1 MRRVIKHSIKTAAL
15 SAAVFFVSTYTYA
28 NIVSD
33 YEDTFIVRS
42 VNQHPEVVEKF
53 NAIEQKAIEIGQ
65 IVADDSLKINLSN
78 HSKMPWRT
86 NADESTDLK
95 RKADVDD
102 DSKQHDLVLTLDKTL
117 LDFGLVE
124 NRVDAEEASKLSIKL
139 DYLNTFEVV
148 LKKLINT
155 SIALERSKQSAKYIE
170 RTIHDTND
178 AINNIKHRFEL
189 GTGTISQVRQAQL
202 MLLELETSL
211 ATLDREYENSRQILK
226 KEFIIDEQQ
235 AKIIANRAIKF
246 HQNLK
251 GSQDDIELINALYII
266 KYQRSSD
273 MLNHQKSAIRSQIEA
288 VDSSNYPKLGIT
300 VTAVG
305 FDWNHR
311 IEEYELYGALNLSM
325 PLYDGGSSSNKKR
338 GLEFQIK
345 MLLDREIALKNSK
358 DTELND
364 LINRVAKFNIEL
376 KLSKSRL
383 LNLTE
388 KLGQIEQRMLASE
401 EVSIEKLQTTLSLEK
416 EKLKISEYQ
425 YYLAGMNVDFLALA
439 EILTQRW

>member
-15 SAAVFFVSTYTYA
+15 SAAVFFVSTYTFA

-33 YEDTFIVRS
+33 FEDTFIVRS
-42 VNQHPEVVEKF
+42 VNQHPEVVKKF

-65 IVADDSLKINLSN
+65 IIADDSLKINLSN
-78 HSKMPWRT
+78 RSKMPWKT
-86 NADESTDLK
+86 NTQHSVDPD
-95 RKADVDD
+95 RHDDVIEN
-102 DSKQHDLVLTLDKTL
+102 QHDLVLTLDKTL
-117 LDFGLVE
+117 LDFGLVD
-124 NRVDAEEASKLSIKL
+124 NKVDAEEANKLSIKL
-139 DYLNTFEVV
+139 DYLNTFEIV

-155 SIALERSKQSAKYIE
+155 SISLERSKQSSKYIE

-178 AINNIKHRFEL
+178 AINNIKHRFKL

-202 MLLELETSL
+202 LLLELETSL

-226 KEFIIDEQQ
+226 KEFKIDEQQ
-235 AKIIANRAIKF
+235 AINIANRAIKF
-246 HQNLK
+246 QQKIK

-273 MLNHQKSAIRSQIEA
+273 MLNHQKSAIRSQIES
-288 VDSSNYPKLGIT
+288 VDSSTYPKLGIT
-300 VTAVG
+300 ITAVG
-305 FDWNHR
+305 YDWDDK
-311 IEEYELYGALNLSM
+311 IDDYEMYGALNLSM

-345 MLLDREIALKNSK
+345 MLLDREIALRNSK
-358 DTELND
+358 DAELND
-364 LINRVAKFNIEL
+364 LINRVAKFNIEY
-376 KLSKSRL
+376 KLSKSRV

-388 KLGQIEQRMLASE
+388 KLRQIKQRMQYSE

-439 EILTQRW
+439 EILTKRW

>member
-1 MRRVIKHSIKTAAL
+1 MKRVIKHSIKTAAL
-15 SAAVFFVSTYTYA
+15 SAAVFFVSTNIYA
-28 NIVSD
+28 NVVSD
-33 YEDTFIVRS
+33 FENTFIVRS
-42 VNQHPEVVEKF
+42 VNQHPEVVKKF
-53 NAIEQKAIEIGQ
+53 NAIEEKAIEIGQ
-65 IVADDSLKINLSN
+65 IVADDSLKISLSN
-78 HSKMPWRT
+78 RSKMPWKT
-86 NADESTDLK
+86 NTEDSAVDGRFS
-95 RKADVDD
+95 DVTE
-102 DSKQHDLVLTLDKTL
+102 KQHDLVLTLDKTL
-117 LDFGLVE
+117 LDFGLVD
-124 NRVDAEEASKLSIKL
+124 NQVDAEEANKLSIRL

-148 LKKLINT
+148 LKKLVNT
-155 SIALERSKQSAKYIE
+155 SIALARSKQSSKYIE
-170 RTIHDTND
+170 RTIHDAND
-178 AINNIKHRFEL
+178 AINDIKHRFKL

-202 MLLELETSL
+202 LLLELETSL

-226 KEFIIDEQQ
+226 KEFKIDEQQ

-246 HQNLK
+246 HQKLK
-251 GSQDDIELINALYII
+251 GSQDDIEQINAQYII

-273 MLNHQKSAIRSQIEA
+273 MLNHQKSAIRSQIEV
-288 VDSSNYPKLGIT
+288 VDSSAYPKLGIT
-300 VTAVG
+300 LTAVG
-305 FDWNHR
+305 FDWNHE
-311 IEEYELYGALNLSM
+311 IKDYEMYGALNLSM

-364 LINRVAKFNIEL
+364 LINRVAKFDIEY
-376 KLSKSRL
+376 KLSKLRL

-388 KLGQIEQRMLASE
+388 KLGQIKQRMQASE

>member
-1 MRRVIKHSIKTAAL
+1 MKRVIKHSIKTAAL

-33 YEDTFIVRS
+33 FEDTFIVRS
-42 VNQHPEVVEKF
+42 VNQHPEVVKKF
-53 NAIEQKAIEIGQ
+53 NAIEQKSIEIGQ

-78 HSKMPWRT
+78 RSKMPWKT
-86 NADESTDLK
+86 NTENSVVSG
-95 RKADVDD
+95 RFSDVTE
-102 DSKQHDLVLTLDKTL
+102 KQHDLVLTVDKTL
-117 LDFGLVE
+117 LDFGLVD
-124 NRVDAEEASKLSIKL
+124 NKVDAEEANKLSIRL

-155 SIALERSKQSAKYIE
+155 SIALERSKQSSKYIE
-170 RTIHDTND
+170 RTIRDTNA
-178 AINNIKHRFEL
+178 AINNIKQRFKL

-202 MLLELETSL
+202 LLLELETSL

-226 KEFIIDEQQ
+226 KEFKIDEQQ
-235 AKIIANRAIKF
+235 AINIANRAIKF
-246 HQNLK
+246 QQKIK

-288 VDSSNYPKLGIT
+288 VDSSTYPKLG
-300 VTAVG
+300 VTLTAIG
-305 FDWNHR
+305 FDWNHK
-311 IEEYELYGALNLSM
+311 IEEYEMYGALNLSM

-345 MLLDREIALKNSK
+345 MLLDREIALRNSK
-358 DTELND
+358 DAELND
-364 LINRVAKFNIEL
+364 LINRVAKFNIEY
-376 KLSKSRL
+376 KLSKSRV

-388 KLGQIEQRMLASE
+388 KLRQIKQRMQYSE

>member
-1 MRRVIKHSIKTAAL
+1 MKRVIKHSIRTAAL

-33 YEDTFIVRS
+33 FEDTFIFRS
-42 VNQHPEVVEKF
+42 VNQHPEVVKKF

-78 HSKMPWRT
+78 RSKMPWKT
-86 NADESTDLK
+86 NTKDSVVSG
-95 RKADVDD
+95 RFSDVTEE
-102 DSKQHDLVLTLDKTL
+102 QHDLVLTLDKTL
-117 LDFGLVE
+117 LDFGLVD
-124 NRVDAEEASKLSIKL
+124 NKVDAEEANKLSIKL
-139 DYLNTFEVV
+139 DYLNTFEIV

-155 SIALERSKQSAKYIE
+155 SIALARSKQSSKYIE
-170 RTIHDTND
+170 RTIRDTND
-178 AINNIKHRFEL
+178 AINDIKHRFQL

-202 MLLELETSL
+202 LLLELETSL
-211 ATLDREYENSRQILK
+211 ATLAREYENSRQILK
-226 KEFIIDEQQ
+226 KEFKIDQQQ
-235 AKIIANRAIKF
+235 AKIIADRAIKF
-246 HQNLK
+246 HKNLK
-251 GSQDDIELINALYII
+251 GSQYDIELINALYVI

-288 VDSSNYPKLGIT
+288 VDSSTYPKLGIT
-300 VTAVG
+300 LTTVG
-305 FDWNHR
+305 FDWNHK
-311 IEEYELYGALNLSM
+311 IEEYEMYGALNLSM

-364 LINRVAKFNIEL
+364 LINRVAKFDIEY
-376 KLSKSRL
+376 KLSKLRL
-383 LNLTE
+383 LNITE
-388 KLGQIEQRMLASE
+388 KLGQIKQRMQASE

-416 EKLKISEYQ
+416 EKLKISEYS
-425 YYLAGMNVDFLALA
+425 YYLAGINVDFLALE
-439 EILTQRW
+439 EILTKRW

>member
-15 SAAVFFVSTYTYA
+15 SVAVFFVSTHTYA

-33 YEDTFIVRS
+33 FEDTFIGRS
-42 VNQHPEVVEKF
+42 VNQHPESVKKF

-65 IVADDSLKINLSN
+65 IVADDSLKINLTN
-78 HSKMPWRT
+78 RSKVPWKT
-86 NADESTDLK
+86 NTKDSVVSG
-95 RKADVDD
+95 RFSDVTE
-102 DSKQHDLVLTLDKTL
+102 KQHDLVLTVDKTL
-117 LDFGLVE
+117 LDFGLVD
-124 NRVDAEEASKLSIKL
+124 NKVDAEEANKLSIRL
-139 DYLNTFEVV
+139 DYLNTFEVI

-155 SIALERSKQSAKYIE
+155 SIALARSKESSKYIKG
-170 RTIHDTND
+170 TIHDAND
-178 AINNIKHRFEL
+178 AINNIKHRFKL

-202 MLLELETSL
+202 LLLELETSL
-211 ATLDREYENSRQILK
+211 ATLAREYENSRQILK
-226 KEFIIDEQQ
+226 KEFKIDEQQ
-235 AKIIANRAIKF
+235 AKIISNRAIKF
-246 HQNLK
+246 HQKLK

-288 VDSSNYPKLGIT
+288 VDSNTYPKLGVT
-300 VTAVG
+300 LTAVG
-305 FDWNHR
+305 FDWNHK

-345 MLLDREIALKNSK
+345 MLLDREVALRNSK
-358 DTELND
+358 DAELND
-364 LINRVAKFNIEL
+364 LINRVAKFNIEY
-376 KLSKSRL
+376 KLSQSRL

-388 KLGQIEQRMLASE
+388 KLGQIEQRMHASE

-416 EKLKISEYQ
+416 EKLKISEYP

-439 EILTQRW
+439 EILTERW